1 MIKTVSD
8 QIIFPHRII
17 FLNFFLTD
25 SSARLLTGLAVESVP
40 TVGVP
45 AQLTTSVGDAV
56 VGARVS
62 MSTMGGGV
70 REVGSSVSWGMV
82 NFVGS
87 SVSWGMPMGVGWSVS
102 LGILKGVGFVV
113 GLLVGLFEGDLVVGV
128 PVIGL
133 DVGALLGISVGTAV
147 GAHAS

>member
-1 MIKTVSD
+1 
-8 QIIFPHRII
+8 
-17 FLNFFLTD
+17 
-25 SSARLLTGLAVESVP
+25 
-40 TVGVP
+40 
-45 AQLTTSVGDAV
+45 
-56 VGARVS
+56 